1 MLTTDLLI
9 LLTVRDIEL
18 IDSPLRS
25 RHTIQSS
32 HSSPRLISR
41 RQIDKTITL
50 PRSGSINIAMH
61 RQHPLTDS
69 LQLKPL
75 EQILHLGVDE
85 RLAKNFRQAAYEQ
98 PPALFDRFAPVFA
111 RVFPLVPVE
120 DEGIHRRGLEFEGL
134 HFAVLH
140 VGLDVAASGA
150 VAFACV
156 VVYSDRAA
164 ADGVGLGS
172 LDDGFGG
179 LGAG

>member
-9 LLTVRDIEL
+9 LLAVRDIEL
-18 IDSPLRS
+18 IDSPVRS
-25 RHTIQSS
+25 RHTTQSS

-50 PRSGSINIAMH
+50 PRSGSINIAM
-61 RQHPLTDS
+61 RGQHPLTDS

-85 RLAKNFRQAAYEQ
+85 RLAGNVRQAAHEQ
-98 PPALFDRFAPVFA
+98 PSALFDRFGPVLP
-111 RVFPLVPVE
+111 RVFPIVPVK
-120 DEGIHRRGLEFEGL
+120 DEGLRCRGFEIEGL

-140 VGLDVAASGA
+140 AGLDVAASGD
-150 VAFACV
+150 VAFARV
-156 VVYSDRAA
+156 VVYLDRAA
-164 ADGVGLGS
+164 ADDVGLGS